1 MDNLAF
7 YATGALTTTLDGY
20 IHDELEY
27 DSPNIPG
34 MVSDVKLNLLYHLGA
49 INYLEVGA
57 YLGKS
62 AIAAMSSP
70 HAERATLI
78 DNFSQFEGSL
88 EKLIENLGQYT
99 DSNKKIEII
108 EGDARQAL
116 TALYSRVEMDP
127 AKKYTVYH
135 YDGAHDKQSQYEG
148 IRLAEPLLAN
158 EAIVIVDDWRKASDS
173 NSYAE
178 EGTLVAIS
186 ESSRIWK
193 PMFVFPARY
202 NGDTE
207 WGWNGFAVF
216 YTKVK

>member
-1 MDNLAF
+1 MSDLLHMTMQAWSTVMF
-7 YATGALTTTLDGY
+7 DYVE
-20 IHDELEY
+20 DELVY

-34 MVSDVKLNLLYHLGA
+34 MASDVKLNLLYHLGA

-78 DNFSQFEGSL
+78 DNFSQFDGTL

-99 DSNKKIEII
+99 DSDKKIEII

-116 TALYSRVEMDP
+116 TALYERVKQDP

>member
-1 MDNLAF
+1 MTNLAF
-7 YATGALTTTLDGY
+7 SATGALSITLDGY
-20 IHDELEY
+20 LQDESEY
-27 DSPNIPG
+27 VSPNIPG
-34 MVSDVKLNLLYHLGA
+34 MASDVKLNLLYHLGG

-78 DNFSQFEGSL
+78 DNFSQFDGSL
-88 EKLIENLGQYT
+88 VKLIDNLGQYT
-99 DSNKKIEII
+99 DDKKIEII

-116 TALYSRVEMDP
+116 TALYSRVELDP
-127 AKKYTVYH
+127 TKKYTVYH
-135 YDGAHDKQSQYEG
+135 YDGAHDLQSQYEG
-148 IRLAEPLLAN
+148 IRLAEPLLAD
-158 EAIVIVDDWRKASDS
+158 EAIVIVDDWRKAQDS

-178 EGTLVAIS
+178 EGTLKAIS